1 MDKKTDAPKGSALN
15 AKKPAAPA
23 SSHAFVDETDAMH
36 DEALAEIR
44 ARGEDPTQILS
55 AMASMKA
62 KLRERYLAPAP
73 AAIPDDALVMPN
85 FNDDPS
91 AWGMGDVIFFEESVA
106 AGISTPGG
114 DSLGRP
120 TEISDLMKGFDPSGK
135 LLFTITCFPA
145 ASTHLD
151 HGDQALVDPNAKL
164 RDGNLVLAEWAG
176 HGQAV
181 LRVRMG
187 EAGESIFDS
196 DIPGIPPINASQA
209 SGLRIHGRILWRSH
223 PIR

>member
-1 MDKKTDAPKGSALN
+1 MDKKTDAPKGSARN

-23 SSHAFVDETDAMH
+23 SRHAFVDETDAMH
-36 DEALAEIR
+36 DAALAEIK
-44 ARGEDPTQILS
+44 ARGEDPKKILS

-62 KLRERYLAPAP
+62 KLRDQYLRPEP
-73 AAIPDDALVMPN
+73 AIPADAIVLPD

-91 AWGMGDVIFFEESVA
+91 AWGMGQVIFFEESVA
-106 AGISTPGG
+106 AGIPTPGG
-114 DSLGRP
+114 DCIGRP

-145 ASTHLD
+145 ASTDLEY
-151 HGDQALVDPNAKL
+151 GDKALVDPDAKL
-164 RDGNLVLAEWAG
+164 RNGNLALGELAG
-176 HGQAV
+176 HGQVV

-187 EAGESIFDS
+187 EDGKPVFESDS
-196 DIPGIPPINASQA
+196 PGAEPIKDCEA
-209 SGLRIHGRILWRSH
+209 SGLRIHGRILWSSH